1 MQNGQVVFTGMD
13 RVIFGQAAADAVAG
27 EAERLGAE
35 RVFLLVSGT
44 LNRETD
50 AVETMAAALGPRYAG
65 RWDHMPSHSPREA
78 VVDCANAARDAGCDL
93 LVNFGGGSTTDGGKA
108 VTICLEH
115 NITDADGLE
124 PFRTKVDED
133 GKRVRPEYAAPQVRQ
148 IAVPTTLSGGEFNA
162 RAGITNTREK
172 LKQSFMHPGIIPI
185 SVILD
190 PAVTVHTPEWL
201 WLSTGIRAMDHAV
214 ETYCSLDAN
223 DYTDGAALQALRLL
237 SEGLPRVKADPSNL
251 EARLQCLMG
260 AWISM
265 TGIVTGTRLGASH
278 AIGHILGGTA
288 NVPHGYTSCVMLPYV
303 LNYNAAINSNRQAAI
318 AQAIGH
324 PDQSAADALDKLI
337 SGLGMPR
344 SLREVDITEDQLPL
358 LAKNCMLDDWTFSNP
373 RKIRAPAQI
382 MEILRAAF

>member
-1 MQNGQVVFTGMD
+1 MQSGQVVFTGMD
-13 RVIFGQAAADAVAG
+13 RVIFGQAAAGAVAG
-27 EAERLGAE
+27 EAERLEAE

-50 AVETMAAALGPRYAG
+50 AVEEMAAALGPRYAG

-78 VVDCANAARDAGCDL
+78 VVDCANAARAAGCDL

-115 NITDADGLE
+115 DIADADGLE

-133 GKRVRPEYAAPQVRQ
+133 GKRTFPDYDAPKVRQ
-148 IAVPTTLSGGEFNA
+148 ISVPTTLSGGEFNA
-162 RAGITNTREK
+162 RAGITNTVEK

-190 PAVTVHTPEWL
+190 PAATVYTPEWL
-201 WLSTGIRAMDHAV
+201 WLSTGIRAVDHAV

-237 SEGLPRVKADPSNL
+237 SAGLPRVKADPSDL

-318 AQAIGH
+318 AQAVGQ
-324 PDQSAADALDKLI
+324 PGQSAGDALDKLI

-344 SLREVDITEDQLPL
+344 SLREVEITEEQLPL

-373 RKIRAPAQI
+373 REIRSPDQI